1 MVEVAK
7 QIYKQRSDN
16 WMDVWEIV
24 LKVIAW
30 YSIIGT
36 TMGAVLIALYLYLK
50 YKKKRSVKKL
60 LAAGIVLIG
69 ITVVIFLVFLFYG
82 FACFGL
88 AQN

>member
-1 MVEVAK
+1 
-7 QIYKQRSDN
+7 
-16 WMDVWEIV
+16 MDIWEIA

-36 TMGAVLIALYLYLK
+36 GIGAGLIAFYLYLK
-50 YKKKRSVKKL
+50 YRKKRSVKKL
-60 LAAGIVLIG
+60 LAVGIVLIG

>member
-1 MVEVAK
+1 
-7 QIYKQRSDN
+7 
-16 WMDVWEIV
+16 MDVWEIV

-60 LAAGIVLIG
+60 LAVGIVLIG

>member
-1 MVEVAK
+1 
-7 QIYKQRSDN
+7 
-16 WMDVWEIV
+16 MDIWEIV

-36 TMGAVLIALYLYLK
+36 SIGVGLIAFYLYFK

-60 LAAGIVLIG
+60 LAAGIMFIG
-69 ITVVIFLVFLFYG
+69 VTVVIFLVFLFYG
-82 FACFGL
+82 FTCLGL